1 MYRSNTIYTT
11 ILYTTIQ
18 VNGYLP
24 IPTGRPGSTQPPEPA
39 PRPPEQPRGA
49 GPCPGPGGAC
59 PGSWWPW
66 EPAAHP
72 LGRYARGYRCHWPRR
87 WPWWSLPRVLVAL
100 GACRASAGTV
110 RPWVPVP
117 LAPALAWW
125 TLPLGEGCPW
135 RWWSWDALALVLVAP
150 FFFSYCLLAYLS
162 ATYAVFVC
170 LRGCCN
176 LVLQNFFVF
185 DLRAGWVS
193 AGEARSLGP
202 IPVNVPNGYRKKSSY
217 PQGRSLLI
225 KT

>member
-87 WPWWSLPRVLVAL
+87 WPGGPCPSARGAL
-100 GACRASAGTV
+100 GAGGV
-110 RPWVPVP
+110 
-117 LAPALAWW
+117 
-125 TLPLGEGCPW
+125 GMPW
-135 RWWSWDALALVLVAP
+135 RWSWWRLFSFPTASLHTYQPLMRFLCASEVAATLSCKTSSSST
-150 FFFSYCLLAYLS
+150 FGRAGCLLER
-162 ATYAVFVC
+162 
-170 LRGCCN
+170 RG
-176 LVLQNFFVF
+176 
-185 DLRAGWVS
+185 AW
-193 AGEARSLGP
+193 GP
-202 IPVNVPNGYRKKSSY
+202 SP
-217 PQGRSLLI
+217 
-225 KT
+225 